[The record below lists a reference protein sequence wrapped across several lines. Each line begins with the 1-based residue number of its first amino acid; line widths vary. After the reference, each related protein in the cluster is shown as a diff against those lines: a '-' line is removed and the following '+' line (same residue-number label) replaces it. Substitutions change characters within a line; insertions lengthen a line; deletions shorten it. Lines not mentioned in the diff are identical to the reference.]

1 MKAARRSEG
10 AHTRS
15 TALWTGS
22 LYYLLFF
29 LCAGAYF
36 PFLYVYFADLGLKGK
51 QIGLLSTLA
60 PLMTLLVSTPVAVFA
75 DKTRRRVRVAQV
87 GLVCTALTVLLLRL
101 PVDFLYIVPLMLCLA
116 IFSTPSSSVAEGLVA
131 RMAQRRH
138 LNFGAMRL
146 WGSVGYAVSALGF
159 GALWEHLG
167 LRSMF
172 LVAALLHLPLILVIG
187 RLEEGPALAAR
198 RRVPARYLLKDWGL
212 ALLLAA
218 TFLAGISNSLAMTFS
233 GVYAR
238 WLGGG
243 DVLVGA
249 MIAVSAVA
257 ELPTMYF
264 AGHLAWKITYSGAAL
279 LSYVVMAVAF
289 VGFALIDAPALLP
302 VLSVVKGLGY
312 GIWIPVTIRMLTSRT
327 ADEWA
332 STAQSLLT
340 LCLFGAAPLL
350 AGPLGGVLHD
360 AVSPAGVFW
369 LAAGSLGLAC
379 VVLLTAG
386 GWRKSQA
393 AQREIGPEG
402 VRSVGQGD

>member
-1 MKAARRSEG
+1 
-10 AHTRS
+10 
-15 TALWTGS
+15 
-22 LYYLLFF
+22 LFF

-87 GLVCTALTVLLLRL
+87 GLACTALTVLLLRFPL
-101 PVDFLYIVPLMLCLA
+101 DFVWIVPLMLGLA

-146 WGSVGYAVSALGF
+146 WGSLGYAVSALGF

-167 LRSMF
+167 LKAMF
-172 LVAALLHLPLILVIG
+172 LVSALLHLPLILVIG
-187 RLEEGPALAAR
+187 RLEEGPAHSPR
-198 RRVPARYLLKDWGL
+198 RRVPARYLLRDWGL
-212 ALLLAA
+212 ALLLTA

-243 DVLVGA
+243 DVLVGG

-264 AGHLAWKITYSGAAL
+264 SGHVARRITYPGATV
-279 LSYVVMAVAF
+279 LSYVVMAAAF
-289 VGFALIDAPALLP
+289 VGFALISTPVLLP
-302 VLSVVKGLGY
+302 GLAVIKGLGY
-312 GIWIPVTIRMLTSRT
+312 GIWIPVTMRMLTGRT

-350 AGPLGGVLHD
+350 AGPIGGLLHD
-360 AVSPAGVFW
+360 AVSPAAVFW

-379 VVLLTAG
+379 PVLIAAG
-386 GWRKSQA
+386 GWMKAQA
-393 AQREIGPEG
+393 GEREMRPEG
-402 VRSVGQGD
+402 AD